1 MTETPPSEL
10 PIVDLGDAALWQD
23 PAAALANAREAA
35 PLARTARGERV
46 VLRYSETE
54 QLLAD
59 PRMRT
64 VGGRLLDGIGIHD
77 GPLNLCPS
85 RRFDALRMDFFFAS
99 KAADESL

>member
-77 GPLNLCPS
+77 GPS
-85 RRFDALRMDFFFAS
+85 IGALRDDSTLCGWTFS
-99 KAADESL
+99 SPRRPLTKRS